1 MTTYFISRHPGTRD
15 WAEAE
20 GFRIDRWVEHLDPA
34 LLQPGDR
41 VLGTLP
47 VHLAAA
53 VCARGA
59 RYYHLAL
66 DLPGDWRGRELTAA
80 ELREHGARL
89 EPYVVTALTAAAA
102 ETTG

>member
-1 MTTYFISRHPGTRD
+1 MTTYFITRHPGARD

-20 GFRIDRWVEHLDPA
+20 GFRVDCWIEHLELDA
-34 LLQPGDR
+34 IRPGDR

-53 VCARGA
+53 ICARGA
-59 RYYHLAL
+59 RYYHLSL
-66 DLPGDWRGRELTAA
+66 DLPGAWRGRELTAA

-89 EPYVVTALTAAAA
+89 EPYAVTSLADAAPAVSR
-102 ETTG
+102 